1 MVAIATLQRARLLAP
16 SGHRPM
22 PTTVRP
28 PPKRGLIRAL
38 ALSPL
43 LAFAAAGAGATQ
55 VAATPSTRPGKGKTG
70 LYDWPF
76 ELKTLAGETIRLDRW
91 RGKPAIVAMDHT
103 GSAIICSDT
112 SRRLRAVQA
121 AAERLGKR
129 FDFIVLSLDPAKDSP
144 EGWKSYL
151 KTVGLPDADWHFL
164 HPSPAD
170 AELIALRLGVKHWV
184 QDGYLLHD
192 VMISRVDARGRV
204 VRTLEGF
211 DRNTERF
218 LR

>member
-1 MVAIATLQRARLLAP
+1 M
-16 SGHRPM
+16 
-22 PTTVRP
+22 
-28 PPKRGLIRAL
+28 
-38 ALSPL
+38 
-43 LAFAAAGAGATQ
+43 LAFADASASATQ
-55 VAATPSTRPGKGKTG
+55 PPSRPAARGGTARAGI
-70 LYDWPF
+70 YDWPF
-76 ELKTLAGETIRLDRW
+76 ALTTLAGETVRLERW

-121 AAERLGKR
+121 AADRLGKR
-129 FDFIVLSLDPAKDSP
+129 LEFIVISLDPANDSP

-170 AELIALRLGVKHWV
+170 SEEIARRLGIKHWL
-184 QDGYLLHD
+184 QDGVLLHE
-192 VMISRVDARGRV
+192 VMITRVDARGRV

-211 DRNTERF
+211 DRDTERF